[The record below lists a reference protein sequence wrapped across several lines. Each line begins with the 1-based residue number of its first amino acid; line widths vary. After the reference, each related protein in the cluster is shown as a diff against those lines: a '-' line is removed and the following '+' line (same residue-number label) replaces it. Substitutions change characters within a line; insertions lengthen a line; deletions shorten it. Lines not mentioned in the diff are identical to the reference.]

1 MALPTR
7 HHGRLFLEI
16 VHDNGRAAIARQ
28 RSSPPLQVFGLQ
40 YDATGAAA
48 YLQIVNPTGG
58 LFEGDTADVEIA
70 VRSGAHLYLTTQAAT
85 KIYPSEHGATTQ
97 QRTRLHV
104 AAGAVLEYFPLP
116 LIPFA
121 RARFAQDTTV
131 RVEPGG
137 VCLVAEV
144 LAPGR
149 AARGERFAYHLVDN
163 RGEAWVGE
171 HLALFE
177 QMILEPQRRSPESLG
192 GLDGRSYLATLYVF
206 ASQSFEAWV
215 PEWNRR
221 LTERYG
227 GCVGIAELAYGGMVA
242 RILGDT
248 AQETCR
254 RLEAV
259 HILIRQEGLG
269 LPPLRVYRPYS

>member
-1 MALPTR
+1 MALPAR
-7 HHGRLFLEI
+7 HHGRLSLEI
-16 VHDNGRAAIARQ
+16 VCDHGRTAIARQ

-40 YDATGAAA
+40 HDAASATA

-58 LFEGDTADVEIA
+58 LFEGDTADVEIL
-70 VRSGAHLYLTTQAAT
+70 VRSGAHLYLTTQAAA

-121 RARFAQDTTV
+121 GARYAQDTTI

-137 VCLVAEV
+137 ICLLAEV

-149 AARGERFAYHLVDN
+149 AARGERFGYRLLRN
-163 RGEAWVGE
+163 RVEAWVGE
-171 HLALFE
+171 RLALFE

-192 GLDGRSYLATLYVF
+192 GLDGRSYLATLYVI
-206 ASQSFEAWV
+206 ASQSFETRV
-215 PEWNRR
+215 PAWNRR

-227 GCVGIAELAYGGMVA
+227 GCVGIAELAYGGLLA

-248 AQETCR
+248 AQETWR

>member
-7 HHGRLFLEI
+7 HHGRLALE
-16 VHDNGRAAIARQ
+16 VVGDRGRTAIAHQ
-28 RSSPPLQVFGLQ
+28 RSSPPLQIFGLQ
-40 YDATGAAA
+40 HDAGTAA

-58 LFEGDTADVEIA
+58 LFEGDAADVEIT

-85 KIYPSEHGATTQ
+85 KIYPAEHGAMTQ
-97 QRTRLHV
+97 QHTSLRV
-104 AAGAVLEYFPLP
+104 ASGAVLEYVPLP

-121 RARFAQDTTV
+121 RARYAQDTTI

-137 VCLVAEV
+137 ICLVAEV

-149 AARGERFAYHLVDN
+149 AARGERFAYRLVRN
-163 RGEAWVGE
+163 RVEAWVGE

-177 QMILEPQRRSPESLG
+177 QMILEPPRRSPAGLG
-192 GLDGRSYLATLYVF
+192 GLDGRCYLATLYVF
-206 ASQSFEAWV
+206 ASQPLAAWV
-215 PEWNRR
+215 PTWNRR
-221 LTERYG
+221 LTARYG
-227 GCVGIAELAYGGMVA
+227 EGVGIAELAYGGLVV

-248 AQETCR
+248 AQETMR
-254 RLEAV
+254 RLETV
-259 HILIRQEGLG
+259 HVLIRQEGLG